1 MSGYN
6 RFTALIVERD
16 WTTLSYVINEAD
28 EIKRREMASQPFN
41 GDLLLHAAIKL
52 EAPKEELLNLLAA
65 YPEAAVRQDK
75 NQQSTLELAYD
86 HSIDDEVIHVL
97 KKYCKTRNRR
107 RSLRRSVSEDRVS
120 FSAFIDQARL
130 SLLKQY
136 SEKSIF

>member
-86 HSIDDEVIHVL
+86 HSIDDEVIQAI
-97 KKYCKTRNRR
+97 KKYYITRNRR
-107 RSLRRSVSEDRVS
+107 STLRRSVSGGRVS
-120 FSAFIDQARL
+120 FSAFMGQARL
-130 SLLKQY
+130 SLRNNF
-136 SEKSIF
+136 SEALIF